1 MEPRSV
7 VEQAVEW
14 LRDHLAEEISI
25 EEMAEGSGVTP
36 FHFLRTFRHWT
47 GVTPALYLSALRLE
61 EAKRLLLTTD
71 RSVTDICFDV
81 GYNSL
86 GTFTTRFTQLV
97 GLSPTRLRQ
106 LGTGFRLDGLAGAV
120 EHLGSAAGSGQA
132 PRTTT
137 IGGSLF
143 AAEPPS
149 GVIFLGLFGH
159 PLPQQRPFACTLL
172 SAPGEFRLR
181 APKPGR
187 YYLFAACF
195 APTLDPVD
203 FLLSS
208 RAVRQVGSA
217 GPFQLRAGDG
227 PVEAVKMRMRPMT
240 ALDPPLLV
248 ALPLLVAER
257 RARTTLRE
265 SGDVIRLASAPA

>member
-1 MEPRSV
+1 MEPKSV
-7 VEQAVEW
+7 VERSVAW

-25 EEMAEGSGVTP
+25 EEMARESGVTP

-106 LGTGFRLDGLAGAV
+106 LGSGFRLDALAGAA
-120 EHLGSAAGSGQA
+120 EHLALGSGGTA
-132 PRTTT
+132 TRTTT
-137 IGGSLF
+137 IGGTLF
-143 AAEPPS
+143 ADEPPS

-172 SAPGEFRLR
+172 AAPGSFQLK

-195 APTLDPVD
+195 SMTSDPVD
-203 FLLSS
+203 FLLAS
-208 RAVRQVGSA
+208 RVVRQVGTG
-217 GPFQLRAGDG
+217 GPFHLRAGDG
-227 PVEAVKMRMRPMT
+227 PVEGVEIRLRQMT

-265 SGDVIRLASAPA
+265 SRDVIRLASAPA